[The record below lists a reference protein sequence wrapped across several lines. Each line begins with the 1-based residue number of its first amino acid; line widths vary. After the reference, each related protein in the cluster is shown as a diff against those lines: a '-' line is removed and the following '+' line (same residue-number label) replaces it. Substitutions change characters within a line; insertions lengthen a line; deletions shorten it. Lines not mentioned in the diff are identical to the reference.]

1 MYFTVKIQL
10 DNLIKMNLI
19 DKIIIKNIQFKNTKN
34 ERETFESII

>member
-19 DKIIIKNIQFKNTKN
+19 DKIIIKNIQFKNTEN